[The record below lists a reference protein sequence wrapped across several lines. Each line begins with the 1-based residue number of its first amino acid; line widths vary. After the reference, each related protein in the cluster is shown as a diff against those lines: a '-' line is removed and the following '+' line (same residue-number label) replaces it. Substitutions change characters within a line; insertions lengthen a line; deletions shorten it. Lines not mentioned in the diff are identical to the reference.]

1 MRADRPA
8 LRTKSILPVLL
19 FLFLVLGLAVF
30 RQSARAA
37 SAVVGTGTPS
47 SCTEIAFDTALTTAG
62 NGGGT
67 ITFDCGAAVH
77 TLQFTVAKVVNLG
90 DITIDGGGRIILA
103 AGNNERHFFAG
114 PVTFRLRNITLRQGD
129 SLVNGGAIEASGGQV
144 ILESVRLLDNR
155 SAVAGGAIYC
165 YDATLA
171 IDDSQIDGN
180 SAPTGGAIF
189 NDGCAVTIRNS
200 SFADNR
206 ATAVVNGRGGA
217 VDNAQPGR
225 LTIRSSRFRA
235 NNALDGGALYNASG
249 ASADLAGTTFED
261 NTGGYGGAIE
271 NSGVVTITDSL
282 LHRNSVTGSGGGL
295 WNIGGSALLERSTVS
310 ANTAFEGG
318 GVSTYGPSLEIRQ
331 VNLVGNTATA
341 PGGGGT
347 NGGGLHHLG
356 GYVSITDATIS
367 GNAAQNNGGGIYQV
381 ADDNLTLTN
390 VTLANN
396 TADVLGGGLYH
407 YGRYAV
413 LTNVTLAN
421 NSAGAAGAAIYEDSP
436 QTPANPGV
444 VQLANSVV
452 YGSAVNCDGGLFQS
466 LGYNLSQG
474 SCASLNAS
482 TDRDAFTGAL
492 LVGSL
497 AYNGGS
503 FPMQTVLPQSGSPL
517 IDGADA
523 TQCNATDQRGAA
535 RVGTCDIGAVEYGAE
550 AFDLYLPAIV
560 R

>member
-1 MRADRPA
+1 M
-8 LRTKSILPVLL
+8 
-19 FLFLVLGLAVF
+19 F

-47 SCTEIAFDTALTTAG
+47 SCTESAFDAALTTAG

-67 ITFDCGAAVH
+67 ITFNCGAAAH
-77 TLQFTVAKVVNLG
+77 TLQFTVAKFVNLG
-90 DITIDGGGRIILA
+90 DVTIDGGGRIILA

-144 ILESVRLLDNR
+144 SLESVRLLDNR

-165 YDATLA
+165 YDATLT
-171 IDDSQIDGN
+171 IDGSQIDGN
-180 SAPTGGAIF
+180 SAPTGGAIY

-206 ATAVVNGRGGA
+206 ATAAVNGRGGA

-225 LTIRSSRFRA
+225 ITIRSSRFST
-235 NNALDGGALYNASG
+235 NNALDGGALYNAGG
-249 ASADLAGTTFED
+249 ASADLAGVTLDE

-282 LHRNSVTGSGGGL
+282 LDRNSVTGSGGGL
-295 WNIGGSALLERSTVS
+295 WNVSGSALLKRSTVS
-310 ANTAFEGG
+310 GNTAFEGG
-318 GVSTYGPSLEIRQ
+318 GISTYGTSLEMRQ

-356 GYVSITDATIS
+356 GVVFVTDATIS
-367 GNAAQNNGGGIYQV
+367 GNVARNNGGGIYQV

-390 VTLANN
+390 VTLADNA
-396 TADVLGGGLYH
+396 ADVLGGGLYH

-436 QTPANPGV
+436 QTPASPGV

-452 YGSAVNCDGGLFQS
+452 FGSAVNCDGGLFQS
-466 LGYNLSQG
+466 LGHNLSQG
-474 SCASLNAS
+474 SCASLTAP
-482 TDRDAFTGAL
+482 TDQDSFTGAL
-492 LVGSL
+492 LVGAL

-503 FPMQTVLPQSGSPL
+503 FPMQTILPQAGSPL
-517 IDGADA
+517 IDAGDPA
-523 TQCNATDQRGAA
+523 QCNATDQRGAA
-535 RVGTCDIGAVEYGAE
+535 RVGTCDIGSVEYGAE
-550 AFDLYLPAIV
+550 AFALYLPAVV